1 VPSETPQPD
10 QPCAAGCRISYTLTM
25 TVTVLLFAS
34 VAEALGTRRLE
45 IEVGPGDRVADV
57 RDRVAE
63 AYPAIERFLPNLLY
77 ALNEDYA
84 ELSDEVPGGATL
96 AFIPPVSGGC

>member
-1 VPSETPQPD
+1 
-10 QPCAAGCRISYTLTM
+10 M

-34 VAEALGTRRLE
+34 VAEALGTRRLDVDF
-45 IEVGPGDRVADV
+45 IPGDRVADV
-57 RDRVAE
+57 RDRVA
-63 AYPAIERFLPNLLY
+63 AAHPAIERYLPNLLY

-84 ELSDEVPGGATL
+84 ELTDEVREGATL